1 MASDHQLQVLLY
13 LRKVESA
20 TKGEI
25 YANVNFGYYHNW
37 QKHFGDCLSRMVKQ
51 GLIFREKRGVY
62 RIGSPQK
69 QAIDQPPIGLFLN
82 SINSKDHE

>member
-13 LRKVESA
+13 LSKVESA

-37 QKHFGDCLSRMVKQ
+37 QKHFGITTMRSGNAL
-51 GLIFREKRGVY
+51 
-62 RIGSPQK
+62 
-69 QAIDQPPIGLFLN
+69 
-82 SINSKDHE
+82 